1 MSTGAIIAIA
11 VVIVLILI
19 ALLVLMPRM
28 RAKAAERKREQD
40 RLEAERRL
48 ERGRTEA
55 ADEHRSASQTQHK
68 QAELAEQ
75 QAKKQR
81 AEAEIHAKRA
91 ELHEEGLADED
102 LQSGGMNGRVSP
114 SDRDFES
121 GDRGRDS
128 IRDDEDDDRI
138 RPVSGGRAHDP
149 MRDEHVRD
157 VEHEPATDADGVRSP
172 SDRDDNEFERGFE
185 AGQSRDESGTGAR
198 RMSRDEEPGTT
209 DDPDRG
215 PLR

>member
-11 VVIVLILI
+11 VVVALILI

-28 RAKAAERKREQD
+28 RAKAAERKQEQE

-48 ERGRTEA
+48 ERERKEA
-55 ADEHRSASQTQHK
+55 ADEHRSASQTQLK

-102 LQSGGMNGRVSP
+102 LESGGMNGRVP
-114 SDRDFES
+114 PPDRDS
-121 GDRGRDS
+121 DLDDRRRDS
-128 IRDDEDDDRI
+128 IRDDDSEGV
-138 RPVSGGRAHDP
+138 RPVSGGRAHEP

-157 VEHEPATDADGVRSP
+157 VDREPARDTDEVRSP
-172 SDRDDNEFERGFE
+172 SDGGDKEFERGYE
-185 AGQSRDESGTGAR
+185 AGQTRDESGPSGAR
-198 RMSRDEEPGTT
+198 RMTRDEEPGTA